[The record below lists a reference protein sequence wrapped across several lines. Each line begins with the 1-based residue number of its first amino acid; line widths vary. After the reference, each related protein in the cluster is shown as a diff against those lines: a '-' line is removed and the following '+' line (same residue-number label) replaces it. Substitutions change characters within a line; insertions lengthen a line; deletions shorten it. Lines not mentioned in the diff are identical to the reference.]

1 MRKPAGVNY
10 LESWDLTPQKN
21 LHCTEEKFR
30 TITLLSTLQ
39 LVGPEKNVMFA
50 GKGVARILYRGGQI
64 KKILDYIV
72 LIV

>member
-30 TITLLSTLQ
+30 TITLVSTLQ
-39 LVGPEKNVMFA
+39 LVALEKNVMFA
-50 GKGVARILYRGGQI
+50 GLLVQ
-64 KKILDYIV
+64 KIFL
-72 LIV
+72 